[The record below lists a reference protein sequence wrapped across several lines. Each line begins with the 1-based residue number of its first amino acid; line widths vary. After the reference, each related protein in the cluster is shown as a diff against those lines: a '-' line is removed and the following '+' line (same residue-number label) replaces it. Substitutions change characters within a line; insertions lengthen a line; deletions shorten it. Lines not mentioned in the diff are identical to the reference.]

1 MASYE
6 SQDKLKQGIEAIRKG
21 DKLTAQ
27 RLLRQVVDRD
37 AKNEVAWMWY
47 ASTLDNLQERRQAL
61 EMVLRLNPGNARA
74 REALNQIND
83 VLGVPAGKGGRKTAP
98 GGGVR
103 RESAGNTV
111 IVTVLAALLGLGVI
125 VLIIFSIVN
134 SQAPRQPTAATQI
147 AIVAVL
153 TETPTI
159 NPADYTATPFFGV
172 FVTPRPENLPVFPP
186 TFTPTFTPTIITATP
201 TITPYPRN
209 FFSLY
214 FTSLVG
220 DAADPALFRMNG
232 DGSDERE
239 VDTGDTGGYYDVAYS
254 PDQANIAFIRT
265 VTYANDAG
273 EEVTTPELFIGPADN
288 PTTAQQITRFGGE
301 LMASPAWSPDGLQLV
316 VVSNFDGDEELW
328 LVNRDG
334 ANVVQLTINE
344 AVDRQPT
351 WSPDGSTIVYV
362 SDQASAVESNLFELY
377 AVSPLDEDG
386 STIRQLTDADGSSYS
401 PSWSPDGRVIVFAS
415 NRTGDGDIYLID
427 GDGTNARLMTP
438 GDDGA
443 EDRIPAFTPDGENI
457 IFASNRGDEDD
468 RSQLYITDLTATT
481 VERLAYGGADITA
494 FSFRPEPLVLSL
506 RTR

>member
-1 MASYE
+1 LASYE

-21 DKLTAQ
+21 DKVTAQ

-61 EMVLRLNPGNARA
+61 EMVLRLNPSNARA
-74 REALNQIND
+74 REALNQLND
-83 VLGVPAGKGGRKTAP
+83 VLGVPAGKGGRKAAS
-98 GGGVR
+98 GGGVSR
-103 RESAGNTV
+103 GGTGNTV
-111 IVTVLAALLGLGVI
+111 LVTSLAALLGLGVL

-147 AIVAVL
+147 AIIAVP

-159 NPADYTATPFFGV
+159 NPADYTATPFYGV
-172 FVTPRPENLPVFPP
+172 FVTPNPANLPVFPP
-186 TFTPTFTPTIITATP
+186 TFTPTFTPTVITATP

-209 FFSLY
+209 FFSLF
-214 FTSLVG
+214 FTSVVE
-220 DAADPALFRMNG
+220 DASDPALFRMNG
-232 DGSDERE
+232 DGSEERE
-239 VDTGDTGGYYDVAYS
+239 VDAGDSGGYYDVAYS
-254 PDQANIAFIRT
+254 PDQASIAFIRT
-265 VTYANDAG
+265 VTYTNDAG
-273 EEVTTPELFIGPADN
+273 EEVTTPELFIGPVDN
-288 PTTAQQITRFGGE
+288 PTSAAQITRFGGD

-316 VVSNFDGDEELW
+316 LVSNFDGDEELW

-334 ANVVQLTINE
+334 TNVVQLTINE

-351 WSPDGSTIVYV
+351 WSPDGSTIVYA
-362 SDQASAVESNLFELY
+362 SDQASAAGSNLFELY

-401 PSWSPDGRVIVFAS
+401 PSWSPDGRLIVFAS

-427 GDGTNARLMTP
+427 ADGTNARLMTS

-443 EDRIPAFTPDGENI
+443 EDRIPVFTPDGENI
-457 IFASNRGDEDD
+457 IFASNRDD
-468 RSQLYITDLTATT
+468 ADGRSQLYLTDLTGTR
-481 VERLAYGGADITA
+481 VERLTDSGVDIVS